1 MFKKDDRVEPQPSG
15 ERSTTI
21 IGNGASFNGV
31 LKINGSLRVDGEIE
45 GQVQV
50 SEDLTIGTTGVLRA
64 DITSKSAF
72 VSGRINGRIS
82 AQGTVELK
90 KGSRLEG
97 DVFATSF
104 KIEDGAFFQ
113 GNCAMGE
120 AAVRA
125 AGEKAKAV
133 PDSPVQN
140 QKLKIMTN

>member
-1 MFKKDDRVEPQPSG
+1 MFKKESHMESPPVG
-15 ERSTTI
+15 EKGTTI

-31 LKINGSLRVDGEIE
+31 LKINGSLRVDGEVE

-50 SEDLTIGTTGVLRA
+50 SEDLTIGATGVLRA

-72 VSGRINGRIS
+72 VSGRIKGSIS

-90 KGSRLEG
+90 RGSRLEG
-97 DVFATSF
+97 DVHATSF

-120 AAVRA
+120 AAVRTQ
-125 AGEKAKAV
+125 GKAKASL
-133 PDSPVQN
+133 DASAAD